1 MNNWQP
7 FKWYC
12 PNCGQLIVA
21 YKNSKGEIKQTC
33 SKCETVMF
41 RLNKSRRFVSID
53 MKLPKKIAI

>member
-33 SKCETVMF
+33 SKCGTVMF
-41 RLNKSRRFVSID
+41 RLNKSRRFV
-53 MKLPKKIAI
+53 